1 MLAQKSGFG
10 VGFLVR
16 DERSFVVAVAAAID
30 VDVIVV
36 VVVGEVVVV
45 VVVSD
50 LRRDGADCLRHL
62 REDPPLR

>member
-1 MLAQKSGFG
+1 MLAQKSGLG

-16 DERSFVVAVAAAID
+16 YERFVVAVAAAID
-30 VDVIVV
+30 VVVV

-50 LRRDGADCLRHL
+50 LRRDGADGLRHL